1 MSNASDQE
9 HPLHQ
14 AAIAPGAGQKSRR
27 RRKARKLARAAV
39 PMPAVPA
46 PEEPQQ
52 QRVVEAPLQPP
63 TPAGGLVG
71 VFQRPWLLRLL
82 VRREMAKRYSAS
94 LLGLLWSYI
103 QPAIR
108 FTVYYFVVIGLIR
121 QHESVPQFALHLFC
135 GIVFTHYFSET
146 ASGGTRSIWANRS
159 LVGRTALPRE
169 AFPVSSMLTAALHT
183 LPQLV
188 LLAVVCALVG
198 WTTDM
203 VGIVSGLL
211 GLAIVVTFSMAVALF
226 FSAVN
231 VYYRDF
237 QNIVSTLT
245 QFMHFMVPMMYPV
258 TRVMSVS
265 HSHPVI
271 YQIYMAN
278 PVADAVILLQRFFWH
293 GSVAAN
299 HQLNASSK
307 FPPHMLER
315 GAIML
320 VVCLI
325 LLWIAQKAFTRLE
338 VKFPERL

>member
-14 AAIAPGAGQKSRR
+14 AVIEKGSGRKPGRR
-27 RRKARKLARAAV
+27 ARRLARKSAE
-39 PMPAVPA
+39 MPAVEA
-46 PEEPQQ
+46 PEAPQE
-52 QRVVEAPLQPP
+52 QRVVDAPLQSPAP
-63 TPAGGLVG
+63 TGGLVG
-71 VFQRPWLLRLL
+71 VMQRPWLLRLL
-82 VRREMAKRYSAS
+82 VRREMAKRYSGS

-108 FTVYYFVVIGLIR
+108 FAVYYFVVIGLIR

-135 GIVFTHYFSET
+135 GIVFTHYFAET
-146 ASGGTRSIWANRS
+146 TSGGTRSIYQNRS
-159 LVGRTALPRE
+159 LVSRTALPRE

-183 LPQLV
+183 LPQLI
-188 LLAVVCALVG
+188 LLMVICALVG
-198 WTTDM
+198 WTTDL

-211 GLAIVVTFSMAVALF
+211 GMAIVIVFSTAVAVF

-231 VYYRDF
+231 VYFRDF

-258 TRVMSVS
+258 TRVMGI
-265 HSHPVI
+265 HANHPVI

-278 PVADAVILLQRFFWH
+278 PVADAVILLQRFFWY
-293 GSVAAN
+293 GSVKAN
-299 HQLNASSK
+299 GELNGSAE
-307 FPPHMLER
+307 FPHHMLER

-325 LLWIAQKAFTRLE
+325 LLWLAQKAFTRLE
-338 VKFPERL
+338 VKFPERM